1 MLKIATPVSHLF
13 EDKLQAQKI
22 IKHSDCLELRERTV
36 HLDFQKEYLFH
47 VDKDL
52 TLAWDRKFKKFFLKI
67 LKKKNK
73 LKLITFQSTRCC
85 SGEKIINGRFQ
96 LDGNIYTKKKLI
108 LNAKKNIHWLRKN
121 LKKKIKIG
129 LENNNYYNAPAY
141 EIITEGN
148 FISEIVIKNKIFFL
162 LDIAHAAITSF
173 NKKIK
178 FQKYLNSLPLHKTI
192 QLHIVDYK
200 IKKILNKKIAIDTH
214 NFPTNRTYK
223 LVSQLLLKYPSIEY
237 LTIEYYKNADRLV
250 KSIKKLKKI
259 LKQ

>member
-13 EDKLQAQKI
+13 EDKLQAKKI
-22 IKHSDCLELRERTV
+22 IKYSDCLEIRERNL
-36 HLDFQKEYLFH
+36 HLKFNREYLFH
-47 VDKDL
+47 VDKDI
-52 TLAWDRKFKKFFLKI
+52 TLRWDKKFKFSFLNI
-67 LKKKNK
+67 LKKKK
-73 LKLITFQSTRCC
+73 FLKLITFQSTRCC
-85 SGEKIINGRFQ
+85 HNEKLIEGMFQ
-96 LDGNIYTKKKLI
+96 LSGKVYTKKQML
-108 LNAKKNIHWLRKN
+108 LHAKKNINW
-121 LKKKIKIG
+121 LKKKINPKIKIG